1 MAKIESDAKKKVVKY
16 LNYGVDEKEL
26 TAVWFNELEGH
37 VHVLI
42 RNNRDDIYFEVTYY
56 DEEGKYI
63 IDVYDIVA
71 VCEGF

>member
-71 VCEGF
+71 VCEGL